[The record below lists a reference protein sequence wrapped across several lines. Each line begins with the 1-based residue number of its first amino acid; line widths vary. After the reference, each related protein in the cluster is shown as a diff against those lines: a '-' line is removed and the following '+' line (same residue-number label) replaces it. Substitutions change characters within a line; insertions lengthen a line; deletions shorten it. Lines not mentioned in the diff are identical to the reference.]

1 MSLRTFL
8 GPLLSGTVKNNNPV
22 VVTSNTPSPS
32 FLNLGTTGSNVGG
45 YRNTGPQDCFQF
57 ISVAE
62 SSLLVAAIPAASF
75 PYTSYPVNTVQ
86 GVNYPLV
93 FPAGSY
99 IDNIDFICTKA
110 FTFGGSPTALTIS
123 INLIGAPGTTY
134 ATAQTIAT
142 INLVAA
148 NLPSIGIYATSN
160 SGSATTGASTQ
171 TAPIVYSS
179 SATPLA
185 MLQNTGTSDAMLQL
199 VYTFTGGTTPT
210 ITAGSFALA
219 FNYVLRNPDGSWY
232 QQTPTNPISNPP
244 VQTY

>member
-8 GPLLSGTVKNNNPV
+8 GPLLSGTVKNNNPT
-22 VVTSNTPSPS
+22 VVTSNTPSAS
-32 FLNLGTTGSNVGG
+32 FLNLGTSGSNVGG

-57 ISVAE
+57 ISVAQ
-62 SSLLVAAIPAASF
+62 STLTSVAAASF
-75 PYTSYPVNTVQ
+75 PYTWFPTYAVQ

-99 IDNIDFICTKA
+99 IDNIDFIVNTA
-110 FTFGGSPTALTIS
+110 FTFSGTPTSLTLN

-134 ATAQTIAT
+134 ATAQTIAVVT
-142 INLVAA
+142 LTAA
-148 NLPSIGIYATSN
+148 SLPTIGIYATGN
-160 SGSATTGASTQ
+160 SGSTVSPTN
-171 TAPIVYSS
+171 PIVYTG

-185 MLQNTGTSDAMLQL
+185 MIQNTGTSDAMLQL
-199 VYTFTGGTTPT
+199 SASFTGGTTPA
-210 ITAGSFALA
+210 ISAGAFSFA

-232 QQTPTNPISNPP
+232 QQTPTSPISNPP